1 MNKNIAIITPA
12 ERNKMTLK
20 EYLEKESL
28 NLENK
33 NPISNISN
41 HEIREENNKVYKLKK

>member
-12 ERNKMTLK
+12 ERNKMTLR
-20 EYLEKESL
+20 EYLEKESS

-33 NPISNISN
+33 KSIININ
-41 HEIREENNKVYKLKK
+41 NKEENNKVYKLKK

>member
-1 MNKNIAIITPA
+1 MNKNIAIITPT

-20 EYLEKESL
+20 EYLEKESY

-33 NPISNISN
+33 KSIININ
-41 HEIREENNKVYKLKK
+41 NKEENNKVYKLKK